1 MKAEKYIITT
11 EGTDQPTTIS
21 RMGFGVAGEEVQ
33 NFLANGIPKVRVRVV
48 GPEKECTFSR
58 EKGKEIR
65 LHDIKQR
72 IKSLT
77 LPE

>member
-11 EGTDQPTTIS
+11 EGTEKPMKIT

-33 NFLANGIPKVRVRVV
+33 QYLTDGAPLVRVHVV
-48 GPEKECTFSR
+48 GPEKECTFTK
-58 EKGKEIR
+58 EKGKTPR